1 MNYLEVKFTYNSTE
15 VNGDILLAELT
26 QIPFES
32 FVENEVEIIGY
43 ILLDLWDKQALEEL
57 PYLQE
62 NQVEVT
68 INEIEQV
75 NWNEEWEKNFDPIL
89 ISNDCVIRADFHNL
103 EKTYKFDIR
112 INPKM
117 SFGTGHHETTSLV
130 LTEMLNIDFANTK
143 VLDMGTG
150 TGVLAI
156 LAAMKGAK
164 NVLAIDN
171 DEWAYKNSI
180 ENVELNHYLG
190 KIDVVEGSIQ
200 SMGDNKFNVILANIN
215 KNIIKVQMES
225 YASGLLPNA
234 RLLISGILVEDCDEI
249 IGLAS
254 KCGLMKIEQKQKNK
268 WSLLVFSN

>member
-43 ILLDLWDKQALEEL
+43 ILLDLWDKKALEEL
-57 PYLQE
+57 LYLQE

-130 LTEMLNIDFANTK
+130 LTEMLNIDFVDTK

-150 TGVLAI
+150 TAILAI

-180 ENVELNHYLG
+180 ENVELNHYLD

-200 SMGDNKFNVILANIN
+200 SMGDKKFNVILANIN

-234 RLLISGILVEDCDEI
+234 RLLISGILVEDCDDI
-249 IGLAS
+249 IALAS
-254 KCGLMKIEQKQKNK
+254 QCGLMKIEQKQKNK

>member
-130 LTEMLNIDFANTK
+130 LTEMLNIDFVNTK

-180 ENVELNHYLG
+180 ENVELNHYLD

>member
-130 LTEMLNIDFANTK
+130 LTEMLNIDFVNTK

-164 NVLAIDN
+164 
-171 DEWAYKNSI
+171 K
-180 ENVELNHYLG
+180 
-190 KIDVVEGSIQ
+190 
-200 SMGDNKFNVILANIN
+200 
-215 KNIIKVQMES
+215 
-225 YASGLLPNA
+225 
-234 RLLISGILVEDCDEI
+234 R
-249 IGLAS
+249 IGYR
-254 KCGLMKIEQKQKNK
+254 
-268 WSLLVFSN
+268 

>member
-103 EKTYKFDIR
+103 EKIYKFDIR

-130 LTEMLNIDFANTK
+130 LTEMLNIDFVNTK

>member
-130 LTEMLNIDFANTK
+130 LTEMLNIDFVNTK